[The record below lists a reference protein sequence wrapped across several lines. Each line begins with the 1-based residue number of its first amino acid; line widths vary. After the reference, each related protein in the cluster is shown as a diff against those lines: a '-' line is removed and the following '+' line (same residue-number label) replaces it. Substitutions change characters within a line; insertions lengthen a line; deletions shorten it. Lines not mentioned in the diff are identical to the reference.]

1 MRWLDYREKLNI
13 GFNDEEKAKYL
24 ITNILNNFT
33 DFFDRVSP
41 TNIGLPFCNMVGAKY
56 KSFYNDGVNILT
68 VLESHK
74 LDLWDFISHVIA
86 LINCANTY
94 SQYFLKYLRSA
105 CDNAALPYDIVK
117 IDNQVFL
124 FPKGALELDD
134 SLVSQ
139 PLQWLKAYPK
149 SHTVFCQ
156 ALKKYSDQNT
166 YDART
171 IADEFRKSLECFF
184 QEFFKSEK
192 SIENLKSDY
201 GTYLKD
207 KGMPKEVA
215 NSIENLLDTYNKYM
229 NNHVKH
235 HDNADKRVLEYI
247 MYQTGNIIRLLI
259 TLDNSQ
265 TL

>member
-1 MRWLDYREKLNI
+1 MRWIDYREKLNI
-13 GFNDEEKAKYL
+13 GFNDKEKANYL
-24 ITNILNNFT
+24 ITSLLNSFSYFFQEVPPSNI
-33 DFFDRVSP
+33 S
-41 TNIGLPFCNMVGAKY
+41 LPFCNMVGAKHINNY
-56 KSFYNDGVNILT
+56 SDRTNILN
-68 VLESHK
+68 VLEDHVH
-74 LDLWDFISHVIA
+74 DLWDFISHVIA
-86 LINCANTY
+86 LINCSDGY
-94 SQYFLKYLRSA
+94 SVHLLDCLRDT
-105 CDNAALPYDIVK
+105 CDNAALQYDLIE

-124 FPKGALELDD
+124 FPKGAPELDNA
-134 SLVSQ
+134 VISQ
-139 PLQWLKAYPK
+139 PLQWLEAYPK
-149 SHTVFCQ
+149 SRTVFCK
-156 ALKKYSDQNT
+156 ALKEYSNQKQ

-171 IADEFRKSLECFF
+171 IADEFRKALECFF
-184 QEFFKSEK
+184 QEFFSSEK
-192 SIENLKSDY
+192 SLENLKSDY

-207 KGMPKEVA
+207 KGLPKEVA